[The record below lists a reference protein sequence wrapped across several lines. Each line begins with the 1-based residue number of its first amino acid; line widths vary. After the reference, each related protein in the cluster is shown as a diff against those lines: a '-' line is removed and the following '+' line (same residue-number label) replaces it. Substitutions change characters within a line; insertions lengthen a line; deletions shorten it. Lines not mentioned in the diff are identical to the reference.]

1 MHATHAPVK
10 THLDL
15 STFVA
20 HTARMSIPVTIG
32 GVTYPSQNAAGA
44 ALGLTKQAIQHRR
57 KAGTATAGKPLGVGR
72 PVTPVS
78 ALKRNAAGNVELR
91 IYLPPRTV
99 AWLDARANADGLRGR
114 HILASRACLAGFKAM
129 EEHPPKRHAP
139 PGRERRRR
147 AASDNGVK
155 VELRPADAMRIERY
169 ADERHVPRNVVVA
182 MAVSRGLVLL
192 GGRAGT

>member
-1 MHATHAPVK
+1 MA
-10 THLDL
+10 
-15 STFVA
+15 
-20 HTARMSIPVTIG
+20 IPVTID
-32 GVTYPSQNAAGA
+32 GVTYPSQCAAA
-44 ALGLTKQAIQHRR
+44 RHLGITKQSIQQRVR
-57 KAGTATAGKPLGVGR
+57 AGTADAGRPLGVGR
-72 PVTPVS
+72 PTVPVS
-78 ALKRNAAGNVELR
+78 ALKRNASGNVELR

-139 PGRERRRR
+139 PGRERKRR
-147 AASDNGVK
+147 SMEDNGIK
-155 VELRPADAMRIERY
+155 VELRPADALRIERY

-192 GGRAGT
+192 GGRAGA